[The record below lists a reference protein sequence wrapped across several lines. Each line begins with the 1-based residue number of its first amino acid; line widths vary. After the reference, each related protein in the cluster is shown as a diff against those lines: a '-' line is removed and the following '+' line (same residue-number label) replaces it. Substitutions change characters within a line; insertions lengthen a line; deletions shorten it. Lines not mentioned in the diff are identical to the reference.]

1 MSRRGLLSS
10 FALMLLGFLLRD
22 DAGAQVPASSD
33 NEQRQP
39 MSQQSGHNRESG
51 EASGKQPSGARM
63 REGTRLAEMVG
74 TIVQNGNR
82 YQFLDEKQ
90 GQPLTLLENL
100 ALERVLRIQQAYFGT
115 IRWQISGTV
124 TEFRGQNYLLLERAM
139 LRRVEKASP
148 SAAPSDR
155 Q

>member
-1 MSRRGLLSS
+1 
-10 FALMLLGFLLRD
+10 MLLGSLSRD
-22 DAGAQVPASSD
+22 AFGAQVPAGGD
-33 NEQRQP
+33 AEQAQSV
-39 MSQQSGHNRESG
+39 SQQSGQNPQTSET
-51 EASGKQPSGARM
+51 SGKQPSGARL